1 MYYVF
6 NSTFEINFDQILE
19 QKRTIKEKSD
29 INENGLLI
37 FIKSLIQLL
46 TFQSVEENYNTPQKD
61 DGPYH

>member
-1 MYYVF
+1 MFF

-37 FIKSLIQLL
+37 FIKSLI
-46 TFQSVEENYNTPQKD
+46 
-61 DGPYH
+61 